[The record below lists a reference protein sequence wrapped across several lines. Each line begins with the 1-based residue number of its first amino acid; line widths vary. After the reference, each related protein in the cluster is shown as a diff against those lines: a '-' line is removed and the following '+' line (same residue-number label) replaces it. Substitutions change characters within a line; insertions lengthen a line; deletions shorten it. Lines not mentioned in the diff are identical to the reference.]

1 MEGTAPIIRLA
12 SGFEPRPKNG
22 DNNIANNNKSLVG
35 NAVQCSPFAGPEGT
49 EVTVT
54 IQSPLSDVG
63 FKIAFGSL
71 VVNTK
76 QMSSMNMYTLIATAP
91 NHVLTNCAS
100 YVVPISVCAYKG
112 DSAIQT
118 WTVGRFNY
126 VSNDKRRRSSSL
138 NYSYQKDVQDSIN
151 KRNSTGSMPNGDLYS
166 NPSYPQA
173 YQGFSG
179 ASYQNDQVP
188 TLYQSYT
195 PMEDAYSIRPPGQP
209 QLGQMMNYEQYDQGS
224 VDLLSPAGNGMPNV
238 NLNNMNNIPFFEN
251 NSNIY
256 QQQNPYPYQSAPV
269 PRSRAPVYGNDKINL
284 DINGD
289 LSTMAQGWTQDEW
302 INRRRLVQFWRKQ
315 EGSKITC
322 GFQPVSQNSRLQDSI
337 VISCIFWEQRNECYI
352 TSVDCIYLLESLIGV
367 RFSIEEKNRIR
378 RNLEGFRPAT
388 VSKSKAESTEFF
400 KLIMS
405 FPNPK
410 PRNIE
415 KDVKVFKWKVLPFA
429 LKKIV
434 AKYTSTAHSLDRR
447 SRSPISHGHS
457 SSEYSMPGQRTPSPL
472 TQSNGQSQRSP
483 YLTPTYGQHD
493 MRRLSTDSTQLEQSG
508 LSPQSIHSWSRSP
521 SPMQMSNIQALGAT
535 GMDFPNSQT
544 YPSYTNQTFT
554 PLNTTDLPMASDGA
568 TLSPNSAT
576 MENRS
581 PLANDYNRS
590 MNEQMMVNMA
600 GNSPI

>member
-1 MEGTAPIIRLA
+1 
-12 SGFEPRPKNG
+12 
-22 DNNIANNNKSLVG
+22 
-35 NAVQCSPFAGPEGT
+35 
-49 EVTVT
+49 
-54 IQSPLSDVG
+54 
-63 FKIAFGSL
+63 
-71 VVNTK
+71 
-76 QMSSMNMYTLIATAP
+76 
-91 NHVLTNCAS
+91 
-100 YVVPISVCAYKG
+100 
-112 DSAIQT
+112 
-118 WTVGRFNY
+118 
-126 VSNDKRRRSSSL
+126 
-138 NYSYQKDVQDSIN
+138 
-151 KRNSTGSMPNGDLYS
+151 
-166 NPSYPQA
+166 
-173 YQGFSG
+173 
-179 ASYQNDQVP
+179 
-188 TLYQSYT
+188 
-195 PMEDAYSIRPPGQP
+195 
-209 QLGQMMNYEQYDQGS
+209 MNYEQYDQGS

-289 LSTMAQGWTQDEW
+289 LSTMAQRWTQDEW

-415 KDVKVFKWKVLPFA
+415 KDVKVFKWKVLPYA

-434 AKYTSTAHSLDRR
+434 AKYTSTAHNLDRR

-472 TQSNGQSQRSP
+472 TQPNGQGQRSP

-508 LSPQSIHSWSRSP
+508 LSPHSIHSWSRSP
-521 SPMQMSNIQALGAT
+521 SPMHMSNVQALGAT

-581 PLANDYNRS
+581 PLANNYNRS